1 MVRTHIRLTN
11 PGREQRY
18 LQKRVKKMTVTQLST
33 FHRKIVNV
41 SRRKMQLRPC
51 QLVLSKWACR

>member
-1 MVRTHIRLTN
+1 MVRPHIRLTN
-11 PGREQRY
+11 PGRERRY

-33 FHRKIVNV
+33 FHRKIINV

-51 QLVLSKWACR
+51 QLFLR

>member
-11 PGREQRY
+11 PGREQQRY
-18 LQKRVKKMTVTQLST
+18 LQKRVKKMTVTQTQLST

-51 QLVLSKWACR
+51 QLVLST